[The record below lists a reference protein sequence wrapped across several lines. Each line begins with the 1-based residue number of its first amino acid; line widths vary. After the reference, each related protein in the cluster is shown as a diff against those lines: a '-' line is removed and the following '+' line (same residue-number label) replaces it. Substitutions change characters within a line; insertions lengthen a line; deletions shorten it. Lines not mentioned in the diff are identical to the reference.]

1 MSSERYTVR
10 VARDHLVFACG
21 HFISYDGHQCERL
34 HGHNYRAAVEVEAPL
49 GTDWYVFDF
58 LALRARA
65 KELTDA
71 LDHHMLLAT
80 ANPVIRVIEAGGSYH
95 VAYKDRE
102 WRFPKGDCVLL
113 PIENTTAELIAK
125 HLADRLLGVL
135 REKHGFT
142 PVRMS
147 VEVEECVGVSA
158 TYEWRTTLSSSP
170 SS

>member
-1 MSSERYTVR
+1 MANERFTVT
-10 VARDHLVFACG
+10 VGRDHLVFACG

-34 HGHNYRAAVEVEAPL
+34 HGHNYRASVEVEAPL
-49 GTDWYVFDF
+49 SADWYVFDF
-58 LALRARA
+58 IALKNRA

-80 ANPVIRVIEAGGSYH
+80 SNPVIHVAEAGESYH

-125 HLADRLLGVL
+125 HLATRLASVL
-135 REKHGFT
+135 KERHGFT
-142 PVRMS
+142 PLRMR

-158 TYEWRTTLSSSP
+158 VYESRG
-170 SS
+170 